1 LLAGNLDAEDF
12 AGLTLCPHFKGTA
25 THFAIC
31 GELLAG
37 AARIDQELER
47 SSAEWTLNGCACL
60 HLLIPISS
68 TNGFGASPAMIP
80 FGNSPELTE
89 LTASCNWFI
98 LVERSIRS
106 TLK

>member
-1 LLAGNLDAEDF
+1 LSADNLDAEDF

-37 AARIDQELER
+37 TARIDQELEC
-47 SSAEWTLNGCACL
+47 SSAERTLNGCACL

-68 TNGFGASPAMIP
+68 TSGLAFHLRKFSRIDR
-80 FGNSPELTE
+80 
-89 LTASCNWFI
+89 I
-98 LVERSIRS
+98 LQLVYIS
-106 TLK
+106 